1 MDGTPARE
9 SDSDRSRSYPLT
21 DADIEAYRRDGIV
34 CLRKVF
40 DAEAVAGLRE
50 AVSWTMANPGP
61 WAMNFV
67 GDKTKPPFFGDVFAW
82 TRHPAY
88 RAICVNGYA
97 AEIAGRLMGAREVRF
112 YFDHL
117 LVKEP
122 GSGAPTPWHQDGPYF
137 AMRGDQCASIW
148 IALDPV
154 TRETGA
160 VEYVRG
166 SHRWGKFYEPAGF
179 TNDGRLKNEAL
190 EKAPD
195 IDAAREKFDIA
206 CWDMEPG
213 DVTVHH
219 VLTLHGAPGNVS
231 QSQRRRGL
239 SLRFIGEGV
248 TYDLRPGMPSNMVE
262 AMKLFGAH
270 MKLGDHFSGEKFPL
284 LWKAEAAR

>member
-1 MDGTPARE
+1 MAR
-9 SDSDRSRSYPLT
+9 SSYALTDSDIAT
-21 DADIEAYRRDGIV
+21 FRRDGIV
-34 CLRKVF
+34 CLRNVF
-40 DAEAVAGLRE
+40 DAQAVEGLRAAVAW
-50 AVSWTMANPGP
+50 SMANPGP

-67 GDKTKPPFFGDVFAW
+67 GDKTKPAFFGDVFAW
-82 TRHPAY
+82 TRHAPY
-88 RAICVNGYA
+88 RDLCINPYA
-97 AEIAGRLMGAREVRF
+97 AEIAGRLMGAAQVRF

-117 LVKEP
+117 LVKEA

-137 AMRGDQCASIW
+137 AIRGDQCCSLW

-154 TRETGA
+154 TRENGA

-179 TNDGRLKNEAL
+179 TNDGRLKNPDL

-195 IDAAREKFDIA
+195 VDAERDRYDIA

-231 QSQRRRGL
+231 ASQRRRGL
-239 SLRFIGEGV
+239 SLRFIGDDIV
-248 TYDLRPGMPSNMVE
+248 FDTRPGIPHTMTESMTRLAPHLRRGE
-262 AMKLFGAH
+262 P
-270 MKLGDHFSGEKFPL
+270 FSGDAFPL
-284 LWKAEAAR
+284 LWRAA

>member
-1 MDGTPARE
+1 MDGASGARAE
-9 SDSDRSRSYPLT
+9 SYPLT
-21 DADIEAYRRDGIV
+21 QADIEAYHRDGIV
-34 CLRKVF
+34 CLRGVF
-40 DAEAVAGLRE
+40 DPAAVEGLRAAVAW
-50 AVSWTMANPGP
+50 SMDHPGP

-67 GDKTKPPFFGDVFAW
+67 GDKTKPAFFGDVFGW
-82 TRHPAY
+82 SRHAAY
-88 RAICVNGYA
+88 RDLCINRYA
-97 AEIAGRLMGAREVRF
+97 AEIAGRLMGAKAVRF

-122 GSGAPTPWHQDGPYF
+122 GSAAPTPWHQDAPYF
-137 AMRGDQCASIW
+137 AIKGDQCCSIW

-179 TNDGRLKNEAL
+179 TNDGRLRNDAL

-195 IDAAREKFDIA
+195 IDAARERYDIA
-206 CWDMEPG
+206 CWDMAPG

-231 QSQRRRGL
+231 ATQRRRGL
-239 SLRFIGEGV
+239 SLRFIGDDIMH
-248 TYDLRPGMPSNMVE
+248 DLRPGIPHTMTESLKQLAPH
-262 AMKLFGAH
+262 LRPGAP
-270 MKLGDHFSGEKFPL
+270 LSGDAFPL
-284 LWKAEAAR
+284 LWSAP

>member
-1 MDGTPARE
+1 MNEAAAPSLAADMAR
-9 SDSDRSRSYPLT
+9 RSYPLT
-21 DADIEAYRRDGIV
+21 EADIAAYRRDGIV
-34 CLRKVF
+34 CLRGVF
-40 DAEAVAGLRE
+40 DAPAVEGLRE
-50 AVSWTMANPGP
+50 AVAWSMAHPGP

-67 GDKTKPPFFGDVFAW
+67 GDTAKPPFFGDVFGW
-82 TRHPAY
+82 TRNPAY
-88 RAICVNGYA
+88 RALCINRYT
-97 AEIAGRLMGAREVRF
+97 AEIAGRLMGARAVRF

-122 GSGAPTPWHQDGPYF
+122 GSAAPTPWHQDGPYF
-137 AMRGDQCASIW
+137 AIKGEQCCSIW

-195 IDAAREKFDIA
+195 VDADRARYDIA
-206 CWDMEPG
+206 AWDMAPG

-231 QSQRRRGL
+231 DTQRRRGL
-239 SLRFIGEGV
+239 SLRFIGDSV
-248 TYDLRPGMPSNMVE
+248 VHDLRPGIPHTMTESLKELAPQ
-262 AMKLFGAH
+262 L
-270 MKLGDHFSGEKFPL
+270 KLGAPFTGEAFPV
-284 LWKAEAAR
+284 LWEDADA